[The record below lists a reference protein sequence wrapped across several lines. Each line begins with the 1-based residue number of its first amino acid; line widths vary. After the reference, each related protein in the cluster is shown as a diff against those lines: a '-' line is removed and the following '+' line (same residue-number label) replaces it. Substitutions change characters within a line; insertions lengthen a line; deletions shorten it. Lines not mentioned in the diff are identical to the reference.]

1 MTSAQRSNPTTS
13 TAFCRSY
20 KDFLRS
26 KGRERALS
34 MGKCLHRI
42 AENKNETCGMNM
54 ADYILQGTSVYMPQ
68 HSYNANIRPSL
79 HLRHQT
85 FLTLPC
91 TFFSKCSGA
100 LQRKY
105 MSILA
110 LPSIP
115 AQTRELAGRGMQK
128 WQIGSVYLRK

>member
-1 MTSAQRSNPTTS
+1 
-13 TAFCRSY
+13 
-20 KDFLRS
+20 
-26 KGRERALS
+26 
-34 MGKCLHRI
+34 
-42 AENKNETCGMNM
+42 
-54 ADYILQGTSVYMPQ
+54 MPQ
-68 HSYNANIRPSL
+68 HPIMQHKAFL

-115 AQTRELAGRGMQK
+115 AQTRSWRGGGCKNGKLECLSQEVEDSLALGDV
-128 WQIGSVYLRK
+128 S